1 MAVTNKQL
9 DLETKVTALTESVSR
24 LQASNSDIRDELVS
38 LKSNYATLV
47 NEMSQRLEAI
57 QSTFQAKTKR

>member
-9 DLETKVTALTESVSR
+9 ETKVIALTESVTR
-24 LQASNSDIRDELVS
+24 LQVSNSDLRDELVS

-57 QSTFQAKTKR
+57 HNTFQAKK

>member
-24 LQASNSDIRDELVS
+24 LQASN
-38 LKSNYATLV
+38 YATLV

-57 QSTFQAKTKR
+57 QSTFQTKR

>member
-57 QSTFQAKTKR
+57 QSTFQTKR